1 MKKNFFLSILF
12 SFTAGCIM
20 YSCSE
25 VTKIEAEQP
34 EPPTINDFTPKSGKA
49 RTEIKIWGENLSNV
63 NKVTIGDIESG
74 IKYRLTND
82 TIIVYPLPT
91 SKTGKIK
98 LINAYG
104 ETESDEIFTM
114 EYPVPTLSNVP
125 ANGKVGDEILI
136 EGENLNSIT
145 GVKFGNSAATITYQS
160 DKEIIIVIPSD
171 VPDNGTKISFSYF
184 NGENTTS
191 IESETIFSPTKPDP
205 VFDEEKPSEGSEGT
219 AIVFTGQNLHV
230 IDKVIMNNDTE
241 LTIAK
246 SETSISVTLPQVD
259 RDTQVTLQAIYYG
272 NKTMEIVSGFT
283 IKDTKYYAHKNIL
296 LGARESGLQS
306 FFNAITGEAFTA
318 CDIAGM
324 GSLAEN
330 DKFHLYIDYSSSTL
344 IFGNP
349 NSGANKFKNFKCDG
363 TALETTGAKNIVKYY
378 PVEDTNYKEQI
389 INANENDLITIFSMN
404 PKDIVDTLKGENS
417 STSDFKYPEWNTTD
431 KNVIL
436 FVLYDSEE
444 QPEKIG
450 FIHALKTS
458 ELEAKDMSKTSS
470 VTFNCYFQK

>member
-1 MKKNFFLSILF
+1 
-12 SFTAGCIM
+12 
-20 YSCSE
+20 
-25 VTKIEAEQP
+25 
-34 EPPTINDFTPKSGKA
+34 
-49 RTEIKIWGENLSNV
+49 
-63 NKVTIGDIESG
+63 
-74 IKYRLTND
+74 
-82 TIIVYPLPT
+82 
-91 SKTGKIK
+91 
-98 LINAYG
+98 
-104 ETESDEIFTM
+104 
-114 EYPVPTLSNVP
+114 
-125 ANGKVGDEILI
+125 
-136 EGENLNSIT
+136 
-145 GVKFGNSAATITYQS
+145 
-160 DKEIIIVIPSD
+160 
-171 VPDNGTKISFSYF
+171 
-184 NGENTTS
+184 
-191 IESETIFSPTKPDP
+191 
-205 VFDEEKPSEGSEGT
+205 
-219 AIVFTGQNLHV
+219 
-230 IDKVIMNNDTE
+230 MNNDTE